1 MPLFFGMSAVVI
13 ARVLTVLIAKATQN
27 ALPKNLVPLK
37 TVFAQKL
44 LAAMEIKVNVAKKKK
59 ENAVNT
65 VSPKAS
71 VVKAIKENAPKMKN
85 VLRNVKKQTARTT
98 RR

>member
-13 ARVLTVLIAKATQN
+13 ASAPTLLNAKATQN
-27 ALPKNLVPLK
+27 ALPKNLVPPK

-71 VVKAIKENAPKMKN
+71 VAKATKENAPKMKN